1 MDTAEGHNVHSKH
14 KSYEAYTYK
23 KEMAELDELSC
34 TLASLKDKLDDITVK
49 ALLLNVDV
57 VTQFDPYLEESY
69 KGMIEECE
77 ACTARMQRRRED
89 KSLQPDTQAPAQTT
103 DNTRRYLL
111 HVAARKTREL
121 RAYSSGNMK
130 GALKNHLSKVV
141 ERFKALELKLTT
153 PDVQLSEE
161 EQRNIRKA
169 LNEMEPVVELIRQY
183 RCKEQELEELQL
195 MMSEPSLR
203 ETARKEVESS
213 QQEMEDIQASI
224 MRTLLPR
231 DPDDDND
238 AILENYS
245 AFRRW
250 EFEVLS
256 VDTSDGGGYRHASAA
271 LSGTG
276 VFGRMKHESGVHRV
290 QRVPATET
298 QGRLHTSTM
307 TVVTLP
313 QPLKIDAS
321 LNPNDIKVET
331 FRAAGAGGQHV
342 NTTDSAVR
350 LTHLPTGITVSMQD
364 ERSQHKNRAK
374 GMKILCARVYDSKKR
389 VVDEQLTAE
398 RKRQIGTA
406 ERSERIRTYNYP
418 QDRVTDHRL
427 GLTVYGV
434 SKFLV
439 GTEMLDSVTSALK
452 AEEEASSLATLLQS
466 MEQR

>member
-1 MDTAEGHNVHSKH
+1 
-14 KSYEAYTYK
+14 
-23 KEMAELDELSC
+23 MAELDELSC
-34 TLASLKDKLDDITVK
+34 TLASLKDKLDDITGTNIRRCTDFECIFSHAVK

-103 DNTRRYLL
+103 DNT
-111 HVAARKTREL
+111 
-121 RAYSSGNMK
+121 YSSGNMK

-153 PDVQLSEE
+153 PDVQLGEE

-224 MRTLLPR
+224 MRTLLPPR
-231 DPDDDND
+231 PRRRQRCDTGR
-238 AILENYS
+238 AGGKEAALFTAEVFHMYQNYS